1 MNKEQADEVIRKSNY
16 YDALEVD
23 MGYDDCM
30 VASLIDGLFYRRFQA
45 CLQNTHMLK
54 FHNLERKMKS
64 RYPRGL
70 LKKINR
76 NAVLLNELL
85 EF

>member
-1 MNKEQADEVIRKSNY
+1 MTTNRILKMEN
-16 YDALEVD
+16 L
-23 MGYDDCM
+23 
-30 VASLIDGLFYRRFQA
+30 LFTKQPW
-45 CLQNTHMLK
+45 LLHTIMLK